1 MLFNIYDTDGS
12 GGIDYKEFSA
22 VVFGR
27 PSTGAAQGGKNQQAP
42 AIGGNRNPEMLA
54 ELLKEKLATRG
65 ARGIIGLQ
73 RQFKIMDDD
82 NSKSLNK
89 YEFSKA
95 MNDYML
101 GFNQQELS
109 TLFDYFDVDSSG
121 TISYDE
127 FLRAIRG
134 PMSMAR
140 KKIVAQAF
148 KKLDKDGN
156 GWVDIND
163 IRGVYRANK
172 HPDVVSGKKTEDQIL
187 QEFLETF
194 ETAHAM
200 RNNDA
205 PNYVVTK
212 EEFDEYY
219 NNISASIDDDMYF
232 MTMINNAWKLT
243 EESRQGMGTKGWS
256 ADNTE
261 PRAKRTNNI
270 FNRPEPVT
278 AAKKDEAGVPK
289 NATEAQVLEHIRAKI
304 AARGAR
310 GIAGI
315 GKKFK
320 IADDNRSGNLD
331 KEEFKKAMHDFRIGL
346 EPGQVA
352 IAFNIFDRDGSGEI
366 SYDEFLRSIRGEM
379 NAARV
384 ALAKKAFA
392 IMDNDK
398 SGVLDLNDI
407 RQRYNA
413 KQHPDVKAGK
423 KTEDEVLAEF
433 LDTFEDHF
441 CDMKGQADSR
451 DGKVNMNEWLEY
463 YNNVS
468 MSIDNDEYFALMMNN
483 AWNLDGKRVTKKGWG
498 GEI

>member
-1 MLFNIYDTDGS
+1 MLFSIYDVDGS
-12 GGIDYKEFSA
+12 GGIDYKEFSS

-27 PSTGAAQGGKNQQAP
+27 AQTPAPSKGGAMGGGGGA
-42 AIGGNRNPEMLA
+42 GGNDPEALA
-54 ELLKEKLATRG
+54 IKLKEKLATRG

-95 MNDYML
+95 MNDFML
-101 GFNQQELS
+101 GFNQGQIS
-109 TLFDYFDVDSSG
+109 ALFEYFDVDSNG

-127 FLRAIRG
+127 FLRSIRG
-134 PMSMAR
+134 PMNMAR

-156 GWVDIND
+156 GWIDIND
-163 IRGVYRANK
+163 VRGVYKADK
-172 HPDVVSGKKTEDQIL
+172 HPDVKAGKKTEDQIL

-212 EEFDEYY
+212 EEFEEYY

-232 MTMINNAWKLT
+232 MTMMNNAWKLT
-243 EESRQGMGTKGWS
+243 EESRRGMGTKGWS
-256 ADNTE
+256 SDQTSGQ
-261 PRAKRTNNI
+261 PRAKQDNNI
-270 FNRPEPVT
+270 FNRPVVKSKPPG
-278 AAKKDEAGVPK
+278 ASGGDSGIAQ
-289 NATEAQVLEHIRAKI
+289 NATEAQILEHIQKKI

-310 GIAGI
+310 GISGI

-320 IADDNRSGNLD
+320 IADDNNNKSLD

-346 EPGQVA
+346 HPNQVG
-352 IAFNIFDRDGSGEI
+352 IAFDIFDRDGSGEI

-384 ALAKKAFA
+384 ALCKKAYT
-392 IMDNDK
+392 IMDSDK
-398 SGVLDLNDI
+398 SGKLDINDI
-407 RQRYNA
+407 RQTYNA
-413 KQHPDVKAGK
+413 KHHPDVKAGK
-423 KTEDEVLAEF
+423 KTEDEILTEF

-441 CDMKGQADSR
+441 CDMKGHADSR
-451 DGKVNMNEWLEY
+451 DGVITM
-463 YNNVS
+463 
-468 MSIDNDEYFALMMNN
+468 
-483 AWNLDGKRVTKKGWG
+483 
-498 GEI
+498 